1 MRSVPHRVVCLLG
14 IDDGVFP
21 RKAPHD
27 GDDLLL
33 NDPHIGERDARTE
46 DRQLLLDALMAA
58 TDRLIVTYTGNDE
71 RTNLARPPAVPIGEL
86 LDLVGRDVVVRH
98 PLQPFDQR
106 NFEPGVLIP
115 ATPWSFD
122 TVTLRGARAL
132 DAERAP
138 RPRFLP
144 DALPPLDSD
153 LVELDDLVR
162 FVERPIRAFLRR
174 RLGISVADYSDDLED
189 ALPVQ
194 LDGLSE
200 WSVGQRLLD
209 ARLAGAERRG
219 AILAEIARG
228 TLPPGQL
235 GRPVI
240 DKIEPLVDGIVAQ
253 APPGT
258 GGSVDVRLALPDGRT
273 LSGTVAGV
281 VGDVLRTVTYSRV
294 NPRHRIAA
302 WVRLLAVQAAH
313 PGREFEAVTVGRDRE
328 GGVRVVRAGGL
339 DAALALDHLMDVVWL
354 YDRGMREPAPL
365 YCLTSAAF
373 AAGENPRQVWE
384 SGKFPGEDAE
394 PEHELVFG
402 RVPFETITTAAARPD
417 ERWDPDETRRFAQWA
432 RRLWDPVLEHE
443 RR

>member
-1 MRSVPHRVVCLLG
+1 MR
-14 IDDGVFP
+14 F
-21 RKAPHD
+21 A
-27 GDDLLL
+27 
-33 NDPHIGERDARTE
+33 
-46 DRQLLLDALMAA
+46 
-58 TDRLIVTYTGNDE
+58 
-71 RTNLARPPAVPIGEL
+71 
-86 LDLVGRDVVVRH
+86 
-98 PLQPFDQR
+98 
-106 NFEPGVLIP
+106 
-115 ATPWSFD
+115 
-122 TVTLRGARAL
+122 
-132 DAERAP
+132 
-138 RPRFLP
+138 
-144 DALPPLDSD
+144 
-153 LVELDDLVR
+153 
-162 FVERPIRAFLRR
+162 ERPIRAFLRK

-240 DKIEPLVDGIVAQ
+240 DKIEPVVDEIVAQ

-258 GGSVDVRLALPDGRT
+258 GGSLDVRLALPDGRT

-313 PGREFEAVTVGRDRE
+313 PDREFEAVTVGRDRE
-328 GGVRVVRAGGL
+328 GGVRVVRAAGL
-339 DAALALDHLMDVVWL
+339 DAALALDHLIGPLEL

-365 YCLTSAAF
+365 VLPDLGGVRGRREPAPGLGVGAGSRARTPSPSTSWSSAAC
-373 AAGENPRQVWE
+373 R
-384 SGKFPGEDAE
+384 S
-394 PEHELVFG
+394 
-402 RVPFETITTAAARPD
+402 RRSRSAAARPD